1 MESRGT
7 SVRRALGVVVALVAC
22 ASVSACLNYIL
33 TPSYTPE
40 IRWKEEVRLHDGRII
55 VVEQWAKR
63 GGRSEPG
70 QPPMA
75 LWSEIKAKNPVTGAE
90 VAWREDSA
98 SGAYVFDFV
107 GEIAYVAVSVGLYPA
122 CKKYGFPESNF
133 VFFRYDGEWKRISYS
148 EFPPMLDT
156 NLFLSAWRAER
167 LGLLEPLMTLDKQ
180 SAYNRRYRYGG
191 EYSMRRLMETG
202 KRSACA
208 RFDKTEEYKKAK
220 ESKEHRTE

>member
-22 ASVSACLNYIL
+22 ASVSACLSYIL

-55 VVEQWAKR
+55 VVERWAKR

-75 LWSEIKAKNPVTGAE
+75 LWSEIKAKNSVTGAE
-90 VAWREDSA
+90 VVWREDSA

-107 GEIAYVAVSVGLYPA
+107 GEHAYLAAAVGLYPA
-122 CKKYGFPESNF
+122 CKKYDFPKMNF
-133 VFFRYDGEWKRISYS
+133 VFFKYDGEWKRISYD

-156 NLFLSAWRAER
+156 NLFLGAWHAER
-167 LGLLEPLMTLDKQ
+167 LGLLEPVMTLEKQ
-180 SAYNRRYRYGG
+180 NAYNQKNRYG
-191 EYSMRRLMETG
+191 EYSMRRLVEN
-202 KRSACA
+202 
-208 RFDKTEEYKKAK
+208 AK
-220 ESKEHRTE
+220 YSYCGTFGESRLYPPK